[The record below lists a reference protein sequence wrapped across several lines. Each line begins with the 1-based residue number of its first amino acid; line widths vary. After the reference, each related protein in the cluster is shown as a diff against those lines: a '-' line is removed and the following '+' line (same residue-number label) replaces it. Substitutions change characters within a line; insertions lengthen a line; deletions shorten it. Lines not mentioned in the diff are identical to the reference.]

1 MSSELDHP
9 QRESAAASPAPERRR
24 LFFVGAIVSLLAPL
38 LPYLTGAWETVW
50 FELAVWPLP
59 LPVRALLFLLG
70 FHLALAVIGLPLAY
84 YSSYVLSHAFGLG
97 RQTRRAWSI
106 DRLKGTLLRAVLGP
120 LGRRGVLWTR
130 RGHGPQLWWGFGLV
144 ARTLGL

>member
-9 QRESAAASPAPERRR
+9 QRESAAACLGAERRR
-24 LFFVGAIVSLLAPL
+24 LFFVGAILSLLAPL

-50 FELAVWPLP
+50 FELAAWPLL

-84 YSSYVLSHAFGLG
+84 YSSYVLAHAFGLG
-97 RQTRRAWSI
+97 RQRRRGWTI
-106 DRLKGTLLRAVLGP
+106 DWLKGTLLGAVLGSVV
-120 LGRRGVLWTR
+120 GGV
-130 RGHGPQLWWGFGLV
+130 F
-144 ARTLGL
+144 